1 MKLKIGMFEVDI
13 KAKSDFNSKFNKNDT
28 ELLLSSLAV
37 ALWEASIYDRTQG
50 LENTAIF
57 NEEMAKDI
65 RNAII

>member
-13 KAKSDFNSKFNKNDT
+13 KAKTEFNQKFNKQDT

-37 ALWEASIYDRTQG
+37 ALWEASVYDRTQG
-50 LENTAIF
+50 LENTALY
-57 NEEMAKDI
+57 NEELATDI